1 MDAIV
6 TERMSKGRRL
16 RALTRLLE
24 YALAE
29 SQELG
34 LADLDILL
42 GAAVLAIGDAL
53 GNAQVFWPRTEASR
67 RRSRSKP

>member
-1 MDAIV
+1 MDANV
-6 TERMSKGRRL
+6 TERMSKGSRL

-42 GAAVLAIGDAL
+42 GAAALAIGDAL
-53 GNAQVFWPRTEASR
+53 ETVQVFFPGSAA
-67 RRSRSKP
+67 